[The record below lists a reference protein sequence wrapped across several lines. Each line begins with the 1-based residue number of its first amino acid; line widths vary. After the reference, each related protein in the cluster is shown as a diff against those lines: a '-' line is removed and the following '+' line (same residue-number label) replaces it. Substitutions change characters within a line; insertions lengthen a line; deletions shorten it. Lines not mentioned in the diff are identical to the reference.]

1 VCITT
6 CNNNIISALIS
17 WFLSALRKQAQTA
30 SSSSGLERLI
40 QLGTDLIEDV
50 SKLEAK
56 ESFFLGKQFTFVV
69 ECNLP
74 DVLVIGYLL

>member
-1 VCITT
+1 
-6 CNNNIISALIS
+6 
-17 WFLSALRKQAQTA
+17 
-30 SSSSGLERLI
+30 LERLI

>member
-1 VCITT
+1 
-6 CNNNIISALIS
+6 
-17 WFLSALRKQAQTA
+17 
-30 SSSSGLERLI
+30 LERLI

-56 ESFFLGKQFTFVV
+56 ESFFLGKQFTFGV
-69 ECNLP
+69 ECNLQ